1 MLKIHFLNVG
11 HGDCT
16 IIKHHSGRITMID
29 INNATDLDEISI
41 EELSQNYNISLLTR
55 TLMELSG
62 ITPLKQFQTAGYK
75 TNLTNPIEFLLANYP
90 GEHIFRFILTH
101 PDLDHMRGLAALRSS
116 GIKIY
121 NFWDTKHDKVPEFQ
135 SKSDEDEWKEY
146 QDLRSGNRCTVL
158 YLRQGSQSIYFNQ
171 EPKGIPGGDGI
182 EILAPTPDLIKKAA
196 ETDNYNLLSYVL
208 KLTYR
213 GFSFIFGGDAD
224 PDVWEFISGYHGGNL
239 KCSVLKASHHGRD
252 SGYHQEALK
261 LMEPEYTIV
270 SVGKKPESDASNK
283 YRQYSGN
290 VWSTRWKG
298 NITLT
303 IDDYGKG
310 TIDSECN

>member
-135 SKSDEDEWKEY
+135 SKSDED
-146 QDLRSGNRCTVL
+146 
-158 YLRQGSQSIYFNQ
+158 
-171 EPKGIPGGDGI
+171 
-182 EILAPTPDLIKKAA
+182 
-196 ETDNYNLLSYVL
+196 
-208 KLTYR
+208 
-213 GFSFIFGGDAD
+213 
-224 PDVWEFISGYHGGNL
+224 
-239 KCSVLKASHHGRD
+239 
-252 SGYHQEALK
+252 
-261 LMEPEYTIV
+261 
-270 SVGKKPESDASNK
+270 
-283 YRQYSGN
+283 
-290 VWSTRWKG
+290 
-298 NITLT
+298 
-303 IDDYGKG
+303 
-310 TIDSECN
+310 